1 MSGLKNKLNIMHRG
15 VIVSSEIERVT
26 FWVKKINCSLVVW
39 LLKNIYYTEIDE
51 GVVFKNYKV
60 HTNGSWWRTVYV
72 RGQYRPMEKGEIDDQ

>member
-1 MSGLKNKLNIMHRG
+1 M
-15 VIVSSEIERVT
+15 VQ
-26 FWVKKINCSLVVW
+26 

-51 GVVFKNYKV
+51 GRSSFKNYKV